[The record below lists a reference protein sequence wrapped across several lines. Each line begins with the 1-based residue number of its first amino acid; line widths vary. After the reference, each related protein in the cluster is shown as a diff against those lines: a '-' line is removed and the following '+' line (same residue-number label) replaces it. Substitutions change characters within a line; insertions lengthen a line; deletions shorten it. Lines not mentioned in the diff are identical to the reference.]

1 MESSKKEKLG
11 HMKYLISFFIALLTL
26 IVLYLLGLGDNHPY
40 TPGVVSLVVFLVCAM
55 SLHCTRL
62 VPQDA
67 DDSGRDDEPDLKL
80 SPADKSRRIAV
91 EAQSAKA
98 PIARTCADYIIKHID
113 ANYSKRNQ
121 FTALV
126 SPYEIIETSSMY
138 PFHLE
143 DLIHEI
149 KAMLQSDGYT
159 VEEIPPERSQVNSVA
174 EKQYG
179 AAGLTQEIYDT
190 VFAKLTK
197 FQLSWPAKENTY
209 DK

>member
-1 MESSKKEKLG
+1 MESSKKEKLE

-55 SLHCTRL
+55 SLHCTRS

-67 DDSGRDDEPDLKL
+67 DDSGRDDETDLKL
-80 SPADKSRRIAV
+80 SPADKSRRLAT

-98 PIARTCADYIIKHID
+98 PIARTCADQIIRYID

-126 SPYEIIETSSMY
+126 SPYEIIETCSMDQ
-138 PFHLE
+138 FHLE
-143 DLIHEI
+143 DLLPEI
-149 KAMLQSDGYT
+149 KAMLQSDGYI
-159 VEEIPPERSQVNSVA
+159 VEENLPERSLVNSVV